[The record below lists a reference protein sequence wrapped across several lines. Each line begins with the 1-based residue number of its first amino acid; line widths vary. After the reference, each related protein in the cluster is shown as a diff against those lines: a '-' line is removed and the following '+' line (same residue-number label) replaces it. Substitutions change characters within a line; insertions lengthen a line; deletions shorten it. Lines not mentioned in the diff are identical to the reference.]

1 MKWQQN
7 VKHKKGEEESTE
19 RMRTSSW
26 TGSFT
31 GTKLWARRENHCHDG
46 TVKGTGAA
54 VETGSVSLYG
64 LKTSQPQFPSTTYF
78 YFDSESASHSA
89 PFPCSTLYTHL
100 RSQEAASKPVHAPGT
115 HQGSKLASRFQR
127 SEGKFRPNPI
137 TSVFQTLTTEEQLIK
152 SGLCKYL

>member
-1 MKWQQN
+1 
-7 VKHKKGEEESTE
+7 
-19 RMRTSSW
+19 MRTSSW

-127 SEGKFRPNPI
+127 SEGKFRPNLI

-152 SGLCKYL
+152 SGLCKYLRKRFYKD